1 MKLELKDIHKSFD
14 GKEVLKGINFSVESG
29 RALGLLGRNGAGK
42 TTSIRIIMDIFR
54 ANAGEVLLDGKLF
67 EPSKKQVGYLPEER
81 GMYPKKTVLEQ
92 MVYFARLR
100 GLDKKTAVK
109 NAKK

>member
-67 EPSKKQVGYLPEER
+67 EP
-81 GMYPKKTVLEQ
+81 
-92 MVYFARLR
+92 
-100 GLDKKTAVK
+100 
-109 NAKK
+109 